1 MSVSGS
7 VVSTGGGG
15 GASSAIDAGAYTPA
29 IRAIDSTQAVAK
41 CFCNEMFPPSHVG
54 EQNWPQLRRT

>member
-7 VVSTGGGG
+7 VVSTGGVT

-29 IRAIDSTQAVAK
+29 IRAIDSTQAVA
-41 CFCNEMFPPSHVG
+41 
-54 EQNWPQLRRT
+54 R